1 MTSPEYRVF
10 DFREIAALDDAAVLF
25 RNWLAKSSS
34 FFSSFWGDASGYGAQ
49 LSLGPI
55 NTDTY
60 GSVLESVP
68 PEDYCC
74 LAELTG
80 HASSLWYA
88 SRNDLRLIVCELL
101 CLADAEQLVGE
112 ELSPVEQALI
122 QLFLDRLASSLG
134 DGWMGLNELVIQA
147 GSLDRDP
154 RKTRIFRSKDLVT
167 KTSLQVELKIG
178 KVELHWLLP
187 KQQISE
193 LLETTVDNRSD
204 RQPVSPSTQM
214 VGHLPIE
221 VVSILGKA
229 TVPMTKL
236 SQLEV
241 GQLVMLDQRIDQPV
255 TAYINDSPFFECWPG
270 RLGGKQAL
278 EIAGCVNN

>member
-34 FFSSFWGDASGYGAQ
+34 FFSAFWGQASGYGAQ

-55 NTDTY
+55 STDSY
-60 GSVLESVP
+60 GALLESVP
-68 PEDYCC
+68 QDDYCC
-74 LAELTG
+74 LSEFTG
-80 HASSLWYA
+80 HASSMWYA
-88 SRNDLRLIVCELL
+88 SRQDLRLIICELL
-101 CLADAEQLVGE
+101 CLADAEQLTGE
-112 ELSPVEQALI
+112 ELSPIEQSLI
-122 QLFLDRLASSLG
+122 QLFLDQLASSLG
-134 DGWMGLNELVIQA
+134 DGWMGPDELVITA
-147 GSLDRDP
+147 GSLDKDP

-167 KTSLQVELKIG
+167 KTSVQIELKIG
-178 KVELHWLLP
+178 KVELHWMLP
-187 KQQISE
+187 KQRISE
-193 LLETTVDNRSD
+193 LLETTIDNRSD
-204 RQPVSPSTQM
+204 RKPVSPSTQM
-214 VGHLPIE
+214 VGQLPIQ

-229 TVPMTKL
+229 TVPMTRL

-255 TAYINDSPFFECWPG
+255 TAYINDAPFFECWPG

-278 EIAGCVNN
+278 EITGCVNN